1 MRAKNRGFT
10 LIEVV
15 VALAVL
21 SIGMV
26 VIIELFSGGLRIGRT
41 SAEYTRAVN
50 FARFRMEEIS
60 ANATIDE
67 GTEQGRFDDHYR
79 WQTQVK
85 RVPFLPVDSNSDFR
99 PPVDFYQVRISI
111 LWQSGSKEKSINI
124 ESYKT
129 VKRGEDDKKS

>member
-1 MRAKNRGFT
+1 MKAKNRGFT
-10 LIEVV
+10 LIEVI

-21 SIGMV
+21 SIGLV
-26 VIIELFSGGLRIGRT
+26 VIIELFSGGLRSGRM
-41 SAEYTRAVN
+41 SAEYTRAIN

-60 ANATIDE
+60 TNAAIDE

-85 RVPFLPVDSNSDFR
+85 RVPFLPGDKNSGFIS
-99 PPVDFYQVRISI
+99 PVELYQVRINI
-111 LWQSGSKEKSINI
+111 LWQSGSRERSISI